1 MIQYWQLYLVATLC
15 FNSLLKALCQVRVDN
30 LHGCV
35 SVFLPYLMT
44 SMGKIKVSVAFTW
57 VSLAVEQARKS
68 LQCFARPSL
77 TCQVMVRVNW
87 PVNRALTDSTA
98 WGRVNVRGGVLD
110 VLATREVGPG
120 RPGHQDGLSL
130 ECLILHLCSLS
141 AVQWSLTG
149 ARFLF

>member
-1 MIQYWQLYLVATLC
+1 M
-15 FNSLLKALCQVRVDN
+15 LKALCQVRVDN

-35 SVFLPYLMT
+35 NVFLPYLMT

-68 LQCFARPSL
+68 LQCFTRPSL

-98 WGRVNVRGGVLD
+98 WGRVNVCGGVLD